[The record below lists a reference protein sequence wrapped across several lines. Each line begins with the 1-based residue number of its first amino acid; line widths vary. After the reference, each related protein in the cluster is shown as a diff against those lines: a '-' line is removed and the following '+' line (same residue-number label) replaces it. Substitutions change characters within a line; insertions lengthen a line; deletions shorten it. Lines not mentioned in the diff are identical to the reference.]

1 MDDDVAVDA
10 AKVEELV
17 LVMVE
22 EALEEVDVEGPG
34 G

>member
-1 MDDDVAVDA
+1 MDDDVVVYA

-17 LVMVE
+17 LVMVD
-22 EALEEVDVEGPG
+22 EALAEVDVEGPG